1 MKTITN
7 GIKIIMFLFLLGTM
21 KSGYS
26 QCNASFGYTTAMN
39 GQVFFT
45 STSIPTN
52 STTNYFWNFG
62 NSTTYTSVGSP
73 TASTTYT
80 ANGTYTVTL
89 FFVTAS
95 ATCSNQISSVITIT
109 NATTPTCNIN
119 ANFTS
124 SQGSNGLVN
133 FNNIST
139 GTVVGTTWSWNYGD
153 ATTSTNFASPHTYA
167 ANGTYTVTLTAN
179 NNFTASC
186 VSTKTAVVFVNSI
199 CNLVANFTYTAGSN
213 GLVNFSST
221 SSGTGTLTNYSWNF
235 GNGNS
240 ANGSNLT
247 GTSQTYT
254 ANGTY
259 VVTLTINTS
268 TVCVNQTTQTITITN
283 ITNPCNLSANFTGA
297 GSNGAFNFNNT
308 TTGTSAGVT
317 YAWNF
322 GDAGTSTSTSPS
334 HTYAN
339 SGTYLVTLTANNN
352 YSYSCVS
359 TKTMNVVVN
368 ICNLVASF
376 SSTVGSNGSV
386 NFSAS
391 STGSTALTGYSW
403 NFGDGGN
410 GSGANPTH
418 VYQNGTYNV
427 LLTAI
432 NYSTI
437 PQCSDTVMHTIVVTT
452 NTCVANA
459 NFSIAPTATAQYWNV
474 IPAAPANVT
483 SAHWTWGDGSSSNT
497 LYTSHQYSVA
507 GTYTLCL
514 TVTVNCGAT
523 ASYCTS
529 YYIFKSTNS
538 NDQSMINVNVLD
550 PNTVTGIS
558 NSAIQ
563 QVAFTIHPNPSNG
576 EFTVNMNGLKSENA
590 KVSVYSLIGKLVY
603 ESDVE
608 TSSGNLVKDI
618 NVNQL
623 SNGVYFIKVSAD
635 NKEFTKK
642 VVLNK

>member
-7 GIKIIMFLFLLGTM
+7 YLKMLAVFGILFSAITVKAQGCAPNFISTI
-21 KSGYS
+21 SGG
-26 QCNASFGYTTAMN
+26 NVT
-39 GQVFFT
+39 FT
-45 STSIPTN
+45 STSVGIN
-52 STTNYFWNFG
+52 SVNTTYYWTFG
-62 NSTTYTSVGSP
+62 NGA
-73 TASTTYT
+73 TANGTNLIFTSTTYT
-80 ANGTYTVTL
+80 ANGTYTVSL
-89 FFVTAS
+89 FVVSTS
-95 ATCSNQISSVITIT
+95 PTCSNVVTHTINITS
-109 NATTPTCNIN
+109 ATTPTCNLN

-124 SQGSNGLVN
+124 SQGTNGLVN
-133 FNNIST
+133 FNNTTT
-139 GTVVGTTWSWNYGD
+139 GTVVGTTYSWNYGD
-153 ATTSTNFASPHTYA
+153 ASSSTNFSSPHTYT
-167 ANGTYTVTLTAN
+167 ANGSYIVTLTAN

-186 VSTKTAVVFVNSI
+186 VSTKTAVVVVNSI
-199 CNLVANFTYTAGSN
+199 CNLVANFTYTTGSN
-213 GLVNFSST
+213 GLVNFTST
-221 SSGTGTLTNYSWNF
+221 SAGTTTFTTHHWYF
-235 GNGNS
+235 GNGLS
-240 ANGSNLT
+240 AFGANA
-247 GTSQTYT
+247 SQTYT

-259 VVTLTINTS
+259 VVTLVDSTS
-268 TVCVNQTTQTITITN
+268 FPTCTSQISQTITITN
-283 ITNPCNLSANFTGA
+283 ITNPCNLSANFS
-297 GSNGAFNFNNT
+297 GSGTNGVFNFNNT

-322 GDAGTSTSTSPS
+322 GDAGTSTNTSPS

-376 SSTVGSNGSV
+376 SSTVGANGSV
-386 NFSAS
+386 NFLAS
-391 STGSTALTGYSW
+391 STGSTPLTGYSW
-403 NFGDGGN
+403 NFGDGAN

-437 PQCSDTVMHTIVVTT
+437 PQCSDTIVHTIVVAS

-483 SAHWTWGDGSSSNT
+483 GAHWTWGDGSSSNT

-523 ASYCTS
+523 ASYCNS
-529 YYIFKSTNS
+529 YYIFKSSS
-538 NDQSMINVNVLD
+538 NTDQSMINVNVVD
-550 PNTVTGIS
+550 PSTITGFVS
-558 NSAIQ
+558 PTSKNS
-563 QVAFTIHPNPSNG
+563 VYTLYPNPTNGDFTI
-576 EFTVNMNGLKSENA
+576 NMNGVTTNNVKITMFN
-590 KVSVYSLIGKLVY
+590 VIGKLVY
-603 ESDVE
+603 ETEAE
-608 TSSGNLVKDI
+608 TNNGEFIKEIST
-618 NVNQL
+618 NQL
-623 SNGVYFIKVSAD
+623 SNGVYFIKVNAD
-635 NKEFTKK
+635 NKDYTKK
-642 VVLNK
+642 VVINK